1 MATKKATSAKKKS
14 TVTKPVDATRKTTV
28 RSFRAEENTV
38 SKPAVVVVSEK
49 AVRGKDAGILP
60 DNIVAI
66 VFGELFGAFVLTMI
80 ALLTLKEA
88 YALYIGVAFTVL
100 TLSVG
105 AISGGHFNPAITFA
119 KWTMRQLRPVLLP
132 FYWGAQF
139 LGAMLAVIVLNWIT
153 GNALHLDF
161 SHLWNMDW
169 SIFGIELVAT
179 AVLMFG
185 FAAATSR
192 KNIEVSPLARA
203 LSAGFAVVT
212 GLVIGTALL
221 ASTQAAIDTSKITS
235 LTAIPHQLRVK
246 NVSANPAVALAMTE
260 QSDSSYSG
268 SFNKDEKQI
277 SRFSLEVLFGT
288 LIGAA
293 LGGNLYLLIA
303 GRKKN

>member
-1 MATKKATSAKKKS
+1 
-14 TVTKPVDATRKTTV
+14 
-28 RSFRAEENTV
+28 
-38 SKPAVVVVSEK
+38 
-49 AVRGKDAGILP
+49 
-60 DNIVAI
+60 
-66 VFGELFGAFVLTMI
+66 
-80 ALLTLKEA
+80 
-88 YALYIGVAFTVL
+88 
-100 TLSVG
+100 
-105 AISGGHFNPAITFA
+105 
-119 KWTMRQLRPVLLP
+119 MRQFKSVLLP

-169 SIFGIELVAT
+169 AIFGVELVAA

-185 FAAATSR
+185 YAAATSH
-192 KNIEVSPLARA
+192 KNTETSPLARS
-203 LSAGFAVVT
+203 LSVGFAIVT
-212 GLVIGTALL
+212 GLVIGTSLL
-221 ASTQAAIDTSKITS
+221 ASVQSAIDTSKITS

-260 QSDSSYSG
+260 QSDSAYSG

-288 LIGAA
+288 LVGAA

>member
-1 MATKKATSAKKKS
+1 MATKKATSVKKKT
-14 TVTKPVDATRKTTV
+14 TVTKPAGSARKTTV
-28 RSFRAEENTV
+28 RSFRAEEKTV
-38 SKPAVVVVSEK
+38 SKPAAQAVSEK
-49 AVRGKDAGILP
+49 AARNKDASILP

-66 VFGELFGAFVLTMI
+66 VFGELFGAFVLTLV

-88 YALYIGVAFTVL
+88 YALYVGLAFAVL

-105 AISGGHFNPAITFA
+105 AITGGHFNPAITFA
-119 KWTMRQLRPVLLP
+119 KWTMRQLKPVLLP

-153 GNALHLDF
+153 SNALHLDF

-169 SIFGIELVAT
+169 PIFGVELVAT

-185 FAAATSR
+185 FAAATSKR
-192 KNIEVSPLARA
+192 SAEVSPLARA
-203 LSAGFAVVT
+203 LSAGLAVIV
-212 GLVIGTALL
+212 GLVVGTSLL
-221 ASTQAAIDTSKITS
+221 ASVQGAIDTSKITS

-246 NVSANPAVALAMTE
+246 NVTTNPAVALAMTE
-260 QSDSSYSG
+260 STDSSYSG
-268 SFNKDEKQI
+268 SYNKDEKQI

-288 LIGAA
+288 LVGAA

>member
-1 MATKKATSAKKKS
+1 MATKKATSAKKKT
-14 TVTKPVDATRKTTV
+14 TVTKPAGAARKTTV
-28 RSFRAEENTV
+28 RSFRAEEAAV
-38 SKPAVVVVSEK
+38 SKPAVAAVSEK
-49 AVRGKDAGILP
+49 SVRNKDASRLP

-66 VFGELFGAFVLTMI
+66 VFGELLGTFVLTLV

-88 YALYIGVAFTVL
+88 YALYIGVAITVL
-100 TLSVG
+100 TLGVG
-105 AISGGHFNPAITFA
+105 AISGGHFNPAVTFA
-119 KWTMRQLRPVLLP
+119 KWTMRQLKPVLLP

-169 SIFGIELVAT
+169 AIFGVELVAT

-185 FAAATSR
+185 FAAATNS
-192 KNIEVSPLARA
+192 KSTETSPFARS
-203 LSAGFAVVT
+203 LSVGFAVVA
-212 GLVIGTALL
+212 GLVVGASLL
-221 ASTQAAIDTSKITS
+221 ASVQSSIDTSKITS

-246 NVSANPAVALAMTE
+246 GVSANPAVALAQTE
-260 QSDSSYSG
+260 QGDSSYSG
-268 SFNKDEKQI
+268 TFNKDEKQI

-288 LIGAA
+288 LVGAA
-293 LGGNLYLLIA
+293 LGGNLYLLLA